1 MRRHDGDTECEL
13 TVAEAPNPQDAIQR
27 RARVWNGNN
36 SIVAKRKK
44 KGNCF
49 VNTLKVGQNGT
60 NRQSDHDDG
69 THATDRRERMNPD
82 YFIYGRNPSRRE
94 SGKSRAIYLHGTLW
108 ESLSLRQ
115 RWMRQSLFFAP
126 SRLASRS
133 GGNKY
138 PGHSASL
145 KCVISIIELMEDCMR
160 AIVQLTELQLN
171 IIRIA
176 CQLDWIIEKKK
187 KDGCL
192 LCRGLRPLQKT
203 QPWWWR

>member
-1 MRRHDGDTECEL
+1 MRRHVGATECGL
-13 TVAEAPNPQDAIQR
+13 SVAEAPNPQDAIQR
-27 RARVWNGNN
+27 RAKVRNRNN
-36 SIVAKRKK
+36 SIVYWKKK

-49 VNTLKVGQNGT
+49 VNTPKVGQNGT
-60 NRQSDHDDG
+60 NRQRDHDDG

-94 SGKSRAIYLHGTLW
+94 KGKSRAIYLHGTLW
-108 ESLSLRQ
+108 ESLTKQ

-133 GGNKY
+133 RGNKY

>member
-36 SIVAKRKK
+36 SIVTKRKK
-44 KGNCF
+44 KRKLFC
-49 VNTLKVGQNGT
+49 KHAESWPT

-94 SGKSRAIYLHGTLW
+94 KGKSRAIYLHGTLW

-126 SRLASRS
+126 SRLDSRS
-133 GGNKY
+133 RGNKY

-176 CQLDWIIEKKK
+176 CQLDWIIEKK
-187 KDGCL
+187 DGCL
-192 LCRGLRPLQKT
+192 LCRGLTLKKT